1 MKSRY
6 ITPVVTIFDEQG
18 RIDPEQN
25 TQIYDFIKNHVSGFV
40 VMGSTGEFFSL
51 NMENARQM
59 IKTCSEFSRGDMKV
73 YAGASRMDVNES
85 ISLANYA
92 WEQGLDGVMIISPYY
107 FPLDDEAIFDF
118 YSTIA
123 SQTPAHIFIYNFP
136 ERTGYSVSPEIC
148 LRLADKYPN
157 IIGMKDTVPDAFHA
171 ARQQKV
177 RRCRRLLQRPDRA
190 RRHLHAGR
198 KGNLRAGR
206 HRRHRIRQLADR
218 PEQSDRDHDHCP
230 SAGKTW

>member
-118 YSTIA
+118 YST
-123 SQTPAHIFIYNFP
+123 
-136 ERTGYSVSPEIC
+136 
-148 LRLADKYPN
+148 
-157 IIGMKDTVPDAFHA
+157 
-171 ARQQKV
+171 
-177 RRCRRLLQRPDRA
+177 
-190 RRHLHAGR
+190 
-198 KGNLRAGR
+198 
-206 HRRHRIRQLADR
+206 
-218 PEQSDRDHDHCP
+218 
-230 SAGKTW
+230 

>member
-40 VMGSTGEFFSL
+40 VMGSTGVFFSL

-92 WEQGLDGVMIISPYY
+92 WEQGLDGVIISLWMMKLFLISTVRLQAKPR
-107 FPLDDEAIFDF
+107 LIFL
-118 YSTIA
+118 
-123 SQTPAHIFIYNFP
+123 FITSRREPGTAYHQRFV
-136 ERTGYSVSPEIC
+136 YDWQI
-148 LRLADKYPN
+148 N
-157 IIGMKDTVPDAFHA
+157 IPI
-171 ARQQKV
+171 
-177 RRCRRLLQRPDRA
+177 LLV
-190 RRHLHAGR
+190 
-198 KGNLRAGR
+198 
-206 HRRHRIRQLADR
+206 
-218 PEQSDRDHDHCP
+218 
-230 SAGKTW
+230 